1 MQAYISVNSGVGCSS
16 LRVGE
21 RLDLYNAKKDYI
33 MVEIMDMSI
42 CDLKQ
47 CIELWNSIP
56 ELKFPSAF
64 DTEKRLGK
72 FLDKNKGLST
82 IAKYDGEIVG
92 ALLCGDDGRR
102 GFFYHIGV
110 IPKLRKQKIASRM
123 VEYSFV
129 KLRTDDIDTC
139 FLFTNDFNIN
149 AQSFWKSMGFG
160 YAPHVMYQS
169 REI

>member
-42 CDLKQ
+42 CDLKH
-47 CIELWNSIP
+47 CIELRNSIP

-64 DTEKRLGK
+64 DTEKRLEK

-82 IAKYDGEIVG
+82 IAKYDSEIVG
-92 ALLCGDDGRR
+92 ALLCGDDGLR

-123 VEYSFV
+123 VEYSFG

-149 AQSFWKSMGFG
+149 AQSFWKSMRFE